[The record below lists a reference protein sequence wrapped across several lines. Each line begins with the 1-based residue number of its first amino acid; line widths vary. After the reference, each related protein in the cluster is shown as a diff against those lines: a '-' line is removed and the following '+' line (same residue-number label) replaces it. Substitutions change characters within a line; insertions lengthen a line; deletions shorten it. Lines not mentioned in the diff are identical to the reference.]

1 MELLPEIYSIPKLL
15 IIVIIFA
22 IYNAPCLSKRR
33 DAVQASWPTMSY
45 KDLSTKISF
54 RMSFEEMCCLGGTS
68 PVMLRFMF
76 VSAKMAFNIA
86 LTECELFPGYYCFDT
101 IQVELHLKT

>member
-1 MELLPEIYSIPKLL
+1 
-15 IIVIIFA
+15 
-22 IYNAPCLSKRR
+22 
-33 DAVQASWPTMSY
+33 
-45 KDLSTKISF
+45 
-54 RMSFEEMCCLGGTS
+54 MSFEEMCCLGGTS

-86 LTECELFPGYYCFDT
+86 LTECELFPGYYRFDT